1 MNINLHILNSSGSLT
16 SFTEDIKKVFDQS
29 VRKITSKIPISDV
42 DAVVYDNPDS
52 AIPEIGI
59 GGYAPNKHMVWI
71 SIDPAF
77 PNLAQSIEKELGRTL
92 AHELHHALRWKGP
105 GYGKTLFEALI
116 TEGLADHF
124 DMEVNNAKPHMWDVA
139 LSNEDTQKYL
149 ELAKKEFDN
158 ENFNH
163 TDWFFG
169 SKERKIPKW
178 TGYSLGF
185 YLVGEYLKKN
195 PKEKASSLYS
205 KKATVLLV
213 LG

>member
-16 SFTEDIKKVFDQS
+16 PFTEDIKRIFDQS
-29 VRKITSKIPISDV
+29 IKKIASKIPISDV
-42 DAVVYDNPDS
+42 DVVVYDNPDS

-59 GGYAPNKHMVWI
+59 GGYALNKHMIWI
-71 SIDPAF
+71 SIDPSF

-92 AHELHHALRWKGP
+92 AHELHHALRWKSP

-124 DMEVNNAKPHMWDVA
+124 DMEVSNAQPHIWDTV
-139 LSNEDTQKYL
+139 LSNEYIQKYL
-149 ELAKKEFDN
+149 DLAKKEFN
-158 ENFNH
+158 KKNYNH
-163 TDWFFG
+163 SDWFFG
-169 SKERKIPKW
+169 SKERNIPKW

-195 PKEKASSLYS
+195 LNEKASSLYS
-205 KKATVLLV
+205 KRATDFK
-213 LG
+213 

>member
-1 MNINLHILNSSGSLT
+1 MNINLHILNASESLT
-16 SFTEDIKKVFDQS
+16 PFIEDIKRIFDQS
-29 VRKITSKIPISDV
+29 IKKITSRIPISGV

-59 GGYAPNKHMVWI
+59 GGYAPNRHLIWI

-124 DMEVNNAKPHMWDVA
+124 DMEVSNDQPHIWDTV
-139 LSNEDTQKYL
+139 LSNEFIQKYL
-149 ELAKKEFDN
+149 ELAKKEFNN
-158 ENFNH
+158 EDYKH
-163 TDWFFG
+163 SDWFFG
-169 SKERKIPKW
+169 SKERDIPKW

-185 YLVGEYLKKN
+185 YLVREYLRKN

-205 KKATVLLV
+205 QKAADFE
-213 LG
+213 